1 MRGLCGSHNLLTIK
15 TSLPVLRRGDVA
27 WRRTLF
33 SEIVQWVG
41 HCGYVND
48 VAWRRTLF
56 SEIVQWVGHCGY
68 VNSQYD
74 HAIEFGLDLGGGKL
88 EYTESGNL
96 GGCRCNTGWE
106 LGGGQLEYT
115 ESWNLGGCRCNTS
128 K

>member
-15 TSLPVLRRGDVA
+15 TSLPGLRRGDVA

-41 HCGYVND
+41 HCGY
-48 VAWRRTLF
+48 A
-56 SEIVQWVGHCGY
+56 
-68 VNSQYD
+68 NSQYD
-74 HAIEFGLDLGGGKL
+74 HAIEFGLDLGGGQL

-115 ESWNLGGCRCNTS
+115 ESWNLGGCRCNTVSSQLEYTVSWNLGGCRCNTS

>member
-1 MRGLCGSHNLLTIK
+1 MWITQPVDNKNESTCFLGVVMLLGEERY
-15 TSLPVLRRGDVA
+15 SRRSSNGP
-27 WRRTLF
+27 
-33 SEIVQWVG
+33 
-41 HCGYVND
+41 
-48 VAWRRTLF
+48 
-56 SEIVQWVGHCGY
+56 VGHCGY

-74 HAIEFGLDLGGGKL
+74 HAIEFGLDLGGGQL

-106 LGGGQLEYT
+106 LGGGQLVYT